1 MAEEHQI
8 VLMPHCGYLSETSR
22 MIEIHRALARRG
34 ASVRMATHGG
44 TYETL
49 LREAGID
56 YDIVGPHMSPA
67 RSAEVVANATGL
79 GDRRQSIYPDDELE
93 TYVRAEGAYWREHGV
108 RTVVTGYTLT
118 TMLSTRLAGAA
129 LVTEHACCWVP
140 PAFERGLV
148 PAPTWRSTRRL
159 PGWAGR
165 VIANRI
171 LPRTRF
177 YCDGFNRVAARL
189 GVEGVPS
196 LGALVLGDL
205 ALVPEVPEV
214 FGVPAAELEAW
225 RPRGRRLR
233 PSTRLR
239 YSGPL
244 FAHLDVPL
252 PEHVAEFLDQPGPTV
267 YVAVTSTSPRFVRGV
282 VQALRPL
289 GVRLLVAG
297 TVHDLG
303 DLADER
309 TCVGGVL
316 PSHLV
321 MPRVDLAVTAG
332 GQGSVQ
338 TAMACGTPLLG
349 IPLHAE
355 QDLNVALVQ
364 ALGAAT
370 AISPHLAGTPQS
382 ARVAAR
388 MLADP
393 SYRAAA
399 QRIRDVY
406 ATVDGPGNA
415 ADAVMELTARRSAV

>member
-1 MAEEHQI
+1 MGVEHQI
-8 VLMPHCGYLSETSR
+8 VVMPHCGYLSETSR

-44 TYETL
+44 TYEPL
-49 LREAGID
+49 LSAAGIE
-56 YDIVGPHMSPA
+56 YDIVGPHMSPR

-79 GDRRQSIYPDDELE
+79 GDVRQSIYPDDEME
-93 TYVRAEGAYWREHGV
+93 TYVRAEAEYFRTHGT

-140 PAFERGLV
+140 AAFERGLV
-148 PAPTWRSTRRL
+148 PAPTFRAARFL
-159 PGWAGR
+159 PGPVGR
-165 VIANRI
+165 SLANRV

-177 YCDGFNRVAARL
+177 YCSGFNRVAAKL

-225 RPRGRRLR
+225 RPSGRHHRR
-233 PSTRLR
+233 TTRLR

-244 FAHLDVPL
+244 YAHLDVPM
-252 PEHVAEFLDQPGPTV
+252 PEHVRAFLDRPGPVV
-267 YVAVTSTSPRFVRGV
+267 YVAVTSTSPRFVRRLV
-282 VQALRPL
+282 AALRPL
-289 GVRLLVAG
+289 DVRVLVAG

-303 DLADER
+303 DLADEQA
-309 TCVGGVL
+309 CVGGVL

-338 TAMACGTPLLG
+338 TALAAGTPLVGL
-349 IPLHAE
+349 PLHAE
-355 QDLNVALVQ
+355 QDLNVALAQ
-364 ALGAAT
+364 RCGAALLVE
-370 AISPHLAGTPQS
+370 PWRAGTDRLTR
-382 ARVAAR
+382 AAGRV
-388 MLADP
+388 LAEP
-393 SYRAAA
+393 SFRAAA
-399 QRIRDVY
+399 GHVRDLY
-406 ATVDGPGNA
+406 AAVDGPGNA
-415 ADAVMELTARRSAV
+415 AEAVLELTAHRSPV